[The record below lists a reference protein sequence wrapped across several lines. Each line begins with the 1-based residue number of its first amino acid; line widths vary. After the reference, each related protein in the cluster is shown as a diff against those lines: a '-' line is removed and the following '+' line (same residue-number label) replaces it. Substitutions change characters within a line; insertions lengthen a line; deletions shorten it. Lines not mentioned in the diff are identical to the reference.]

1 LSYLK
6 KVSGKGFQSKYVGV
20 YKVPAIQQEKN
31 AECGCCCVGLVLRLL
46 QHNHADDITPEMLR
60 AESQKYPG
68 GYRPSPMDVIQAEH
82 IPEGLGTAMGLLKAS
97 LEEARSNVSEDEAA
111 SLAWPTRREPSLQY
125 LGSTLMNM
133 EKLLKLSYGYKDTV
147 LHKGPSI
154 MTVLGLTSIARPLIV
169 AVAFP
174 NVGRHFVVACG
185 HQRVHQQPRRPKR
198 FPTDDPRVE
207 EYLFSDP
214 AHGIGWL
221 RLDKDEVYEPQPG
234 VKGRLTDEFISPTW

>member
-46 QHNHADDITPEMLR
+46 QHNHADDVTPEMLR

-154 MTVLGLTSIARPLIV
+154 MPVLGLNPSP
-169 AVAFP
+169 
-174 NVGRHFVVACG
+174 
-185 HQRVHQQPRRPKR
+185 
-198 FPTDDPRVE
+198 
-207 EYLFSDP
+207 
-214 AHGIGWL
+214 
-221 RLDKDEVYEPQPG
+221 
-234 VKGRLTDEFISPTW
+234 GRL